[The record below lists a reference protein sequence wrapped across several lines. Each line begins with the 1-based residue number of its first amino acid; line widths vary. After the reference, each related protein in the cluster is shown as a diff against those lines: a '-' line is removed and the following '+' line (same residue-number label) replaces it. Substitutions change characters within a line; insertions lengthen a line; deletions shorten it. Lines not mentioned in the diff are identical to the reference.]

1 MPELPEV
8 ETVRTQL
15 DAQIRG
21 ATILDI
27 QIWKSGREKPAGEA
41 LRHFL
46 EGKSVSEVQR
56 RAKLLVWKFDDGSAM
71 TAHLKMTGKFVFV
84 DADYEPSKHDRMLFR
99 FSARGGSAFGGDN
112 DIYLVWNDVR
122 KFGFVHAVSE
132 KELENILSKY
142 GPEPLESDVTY
153 LVTRIKEPKTRTIK
167 SALLNQQVIAGIGNI
182 YADEACFRAGIR
194 PTRRL
199 GRLNENERVNL
210 MTHVKELLREAVEQ
224 RGTSANDYVDTEGKK
239 GGFLSLLRV
248 YGRTGEPCVNCKTPI
263 KKIVLAQRG
272 THYCSECQT

>member
-21 ATILDI
+21 AKILDI
-27 QIWKSGREKPAGEA
+27 QIWKSGREKPVGD
-41 LRHFL
+41 RFRNSL
-46 EGKSVSEVQR
+46 EGKKIIEIQR
-56 RAKLLVWKFDDGSAM
+56 RAKLLVFRFEDGGAM
-71 TAHLKMTGKFVFV
+71 TAHLKMTGRFVFV

-99 FSARGGSAFGGDN
+99 FDN
-112 DIYLVWNDVR
+112 GAHLVWNDVR
-122 KFGFVHAVSE
+122 QFGFVQAVSE

-142 GPEPLESDVTY
+142 GPEPLETSVEN
-153 LVTRIKEPKTRTIK
+153 LAVCIEHPKTRTIK
-167 SALLNQQVIAGIGNI
+167 AALLNQEVIAGIGNI

-194 PTRRL
+194 PTRRI
-199 GRLNENERVNL
+199 GKMNHADRLNL
-210 MTHVKELLREAVEQ
+210 MRQVKELLKEAVEQ

-248 YGRTGEPCVNCKTPI
+248 YGRAGEPCVNCKTPI

-272 THYCSECQT
+272 THYCSGCQR

>member
-21 ATILDI
+21 AKILDI
-27 QIWKSGREKPAGEA
+27 QIWKHGREKPVGEA
-41 LRHFL
+41 FCQSL
-46 EGKSVSEVQR
+46 EGKRVREVQR

-71 TAHLKMTGKFVFV
+71 TAHLKMTGRFVFV
-84 DADYEPSKHDRMLFR
+84 DADYLPSKHDRMLFR
-99 FSARGGSAFGGDN
+99 FDN
-112 DIYLVWNDVR
+112 GAHLVWNDVR
-122 KFGFVHAVSE
+122 QFGFVHAVSE
-132 KELENILSKY
+132 DELEKILSKY
-142 GPEPLESDVTY
+142 GPEPLSSDITY
-153 LVTRIKEPKTRTIK
+153 LVTRIKGPGTRSIK
-167 SALLNQQVIAGIGNI
+167 AALLNQQVIAGIGNI

-199 GRLNENERVNL
+199 GKMSERDRVNL
-210 MTHVKELLREAVEQ
+210 MTHVKELLQEAVEQ

-248 YGRTGEPCVNCKTPI
+248 YGRAGEPCVNCKTPI
-263 KKIVLAQRG
+263 KKIILAQRG
-272 THYCSECQT
+272 THYCQECQR